1 MQSAELPT
9 GSTKKCRVQLPCS
22 DGQELPQD
30 KDAGNGERAKE
41 KLSIPF
47 QTSITV
53 MSPAPPVNSAG
64 TMTGVQPCTPSCGG
78 GRSSRSRISRASSRS
93 RRSSTSKA
101 AKAWQCGIFG
111 KTQLLGLFLGLL
123 MALVSVSWQF
133 APERPLANRMLAVT
147 LFVASCWV
155 FEVLPLPVT
164 SLLPMALIPF
174 SGIKSSEEVAQSYW
188 NWISMLFVGAFVVD
202 AAIEHVELPKRVALN
217 MLAKVGVSR
226 PWAVMATF
234 LFLSYALSMFCSNVA
249 TALMLVP
256 FATALLDAAT
266 VEAAKIEA
274 AWDEEDAAELA
285 EAEAA
290 EAEGVKPLD
299 RKPEAEAEPASTGRA
314 EGEGASEDGKSNGD
328 WREPPLAQVHRF
340 SVGVLLA
347 IAYGASLGGCATL
360 IGTPVNGVLAGQA
373 LVSGQVNFSTWMAY
387 SLPVSLLGLFV
398 AFCVLHVMFTRGVT
412 VPLRI
417 EDLQA
422 ERDALTPFRE
432 SRDEVLVA
440 VLQVALVMAWALRP
454 YVLSP
459 WLVDHRGDPIV
470 NDAALACLFA
480 ATLFLLPSKE
490 HPGEA
495 IMPWGVAE
503 KKVPWGVLLL
513 MGAGFAIA
521 QGFEA
526 SGLTEVVGN
535 AIGNSVVGL
544 HPLLLTF
551 IIVMSVTTVTEI
563 TSNTATANVLLPLL
577 SAVASDKLINPAL
590 LLVPATLAC
599 SFAFM
604 LPAATGPNTVV
615 FATGRVKIGDFVK
628 AGTIMKLASSIALTL
643 AAYAMGVLVFQVD
656 QPFPSCQCKPE
667 HSCAW
672 VQAAGVVDG
681 TFVMSQA
688 SSRLFRWF

>member
-1 MQSAELPT
+1 
-9 GSTKKCRVQLPCS
+9 
-22 DGQELPQD
+22 
-30 KDAGNGERAKE
+30 
-41 KLSIPF
+41 
-47 QTSITV
+47 
-53 MSPAPPVNSAG
+53 
-64 TMTGVQPCTPSCGG
+64 
-78 GRSSRSRISRASSRS
+78 
-93 RRSSTSKA
+93 
-101 AKAWQCGIFG
+101 
-111 KTQLLGLFLGLL
+111 
-123 MALVSVSWQF
+123 
-133 APERPLANRMLAVT
+133 
-147 LFVASCWV
+147 
-155 FEVLPLPVT
+155 
-164 SLLPMALIPF
+164 
-174 SGIKSSEEVAQSYW
+174 
-188 NWISMLFVGAFVVD
+188 
-202 AAIEHVELPKRVALN
+202 
-217 MLAKVGVSR
+217 
-226 PWAVMATF
+226 
-234 LFLSYALSMFCSNVA
+234 
-249 TALMLVP
+249 
-256 FATALLDAAT
+256 
-266 VEAAKIEA
+266 
-274 AWDEEDAAELA
+274 
-285 EAEAA
+285 
-290 EAEGVKPLD
+290 
-299 RKPEAEAEPASTGRA
+299 
-314 EGEGASEDGKSNGD
+314 
-328 WREPPLAQVHRF
+328 
-340 SVGVLLA
+340 
-347 IAYGASLGGCATL
+347 
-360 IGTPVNGVLAGQA
+360 
-373 LVSGQVNFSTWMAY
+373 
-387 SLPVSLLGLFV
+387 
-398 AFCVLHVMFTRGVT
+398 MFTRGVT

-681 TFVMSQA
+681 SFVMSQA
-688 SSRLFRWF
+688 CSLRADQPGLCRLWNGTMWNISMATAATAVTV